1 MMPKKNHDAGENGMP
16 EAVRVAVLNAVKFGV
31 AGDKPDH
38 FDALAEQEGRRTLD
52 GFAVARI
59 LMKG

>member
-1 MMPKKNHDAGENGMP
+1 MP

-38 FDALAEQEGRRTLD
+38 LDTLSDHEGTLTLD
-52 GFAVARI
+52 GFAIARI

>member
-1 MMPKKNHDAGENGMP
+1 MP

-38 FDALAEQEGRRTLD
+38 FAALAEQEGRRTLD